1 MSEKLPA
8 PAAPRTPAPWVE
20 PALPSRGYA
29 YSPEPREPSIVSQL
43 WDMLLRRRWTILI
56 GAVVVIAA
64 AAWVTAKMP
73 RVFTSNVTILV
84 GNAQRATGSTPLDV
98 LSRLGAP
105 SALGTELQLLES
117 RRITE
122 PVVDEEDLHVRTPVP
137 TKGTPAKTVLPTLE
151 ASREAEPGTY
161 ELRRLDDDEGR
172 WSFRR
177 TWPEEADYGVFSTGQ
192 RLEAAGLAFEIPE
205 STPANPL
212 ILNVTYFPATVTG
225 VMGRVGAALVGTEAA
240 LIRLDCSA
248 ASAAEAQLVCQRISD
263 RYVAL
268 RNELQRG
275 QAVHASTF
283 LEEQS
288 ETVRTQLVEA
298 EEELRQY
305 QEQNQVVAP
314 EAQANQQVA
323 EYAMLQAR
331 REQMEADRRALAGAL
346 ERARRTGDGTEA
358 YRQLAAYPTFIGNP
372 MVGNILSNLVQY
384 DAQLHEL
391 LKRRTDQNEDV
402 IELRKRIADLEGQL
416 GGMAQNYETAV
427 TGQIAALDRTLGN
440 AAGRLSSVPEKQM
453 ELARLER
460 KTTLLSELYTTLQ
473 QRLREAEI
481 AKAVELADVS
491 VIDAA
496 SLPLGP
502 SSPNVKMNMALAVLA
517 GLLFGLGAGLVREFA
532 DTRLRRRDDVE
543 RETGLPVLTTIPSV
557 PSGSLLIGRDPR
569 LLRRPDGGGARRP
582 LVDYYPAGGELVVEA
597 FRALDADL
605 RFLGANTLEDGART
619 VVFTSS
625 WRGEGK
631 TFSAV
636 NFAATRALQGYRTL
650 LIDADLRAGSAG
662 VRLGLDG
669 GPGLAEVL
677 SGEVPLLDAI
687 RMVKVGDHRLAVL
700 TAGTPQGDFTKLFDA
715 ARVDELL
722 AAAAENYEQVV
733 LDTPPLNLVS
743 DAALLAARADAVVLV
758 VRSGKTDREALD
770 VTLGRLARLGANTV
784 GVVLN
789 DVKGSSASTPYG
801 VYGGYGAPAGAG
813 ANGGANGG

>member
-1 MSEKLPA
+1 MTEKLPA
-8 PAAPRTPAPWVE
+8 PSPARTPATWVE
-20 PALPSRGYA
+20 PGVPARGFA

-43 WDMLLRRRWTILI
+43 WDMLVRRRWTILI
-56 GAVVVIAA
+56 GAVMVIAA
-64 AAWVTAKMP
+64 AAWVTSRMP
-73 RVFTSNVTILV
+73 RVFTSNVTVLV
-84 GNAQRATGSTPLDV
+84 GNAQRTGTTPLDV

-117 RRITE
+117 RRITQ
-122 PVVDEEDLHVRTPVP
+122 PVVDDEDLHVRTSVP
-137 TKGTPAKTVLPTLE
+137 AKNTPARTVLPTLE
-151 ASREAEPGTY
+151 ASPEALPGTY
-161 ELRRLDDDEGR
+161 ELRRTDEEGR
-172 WSFRR
+172 WSFRK
-177 TWPEEADYGVFSTGQ
+177 TSPEEADYGVFTTGQ
-192 RLEAAGLAFEIPE
+192 RLEAAGLAFDIPD
-205 STPANPL
+205 SVPAQPL
-212 ILNVTYFPATVTG
+212 VLTVSYFPATVSTI
-225 VMGRVGAALVGTEAA
+225 MGRVGASLVGTEAA
-240 LIRLDCSA
+240 LIRLDCNA
-248 ASAAEAQLVCQRISD
+248 PSAAEAQLLCQRISD

-305 QEQNQVVAP
+305 QEQNRIVAP
-314 EAQANQQVA
+314 EAQANQEVA
-323 EYAMLQAR
+323 EFAMLQAR
-331 REQMEADRRALAGAL
+331 REQMDADRRALAGAL
-346 ERARRTGDGTEA
+346 DRATSGGGPEA
-358 YRQLAAYPTFIGNP
+358 YRQLAAYPTFMGNP
-372 MVGNILSNLVQY
+372 MVGNILTNLVQY
-384 DAQLHEL
+384 DSQLHEL
-391 LKRRTDQNEDV
+391 LKRRTEQNEDV
-402 IELRKRIADLEGQL
+402 VNVRQRIADLEGQL
-416 GGMAQNYETAV
+416 GAMAQNYQTAV
-427 TGQIAALDRTLGN
+427 TGQIAALDRIIGSS
-440 AAGRLSSVPEKQM
+440 AGRLSTVPEKQM
-453 ELARLER
+453 EIARLER

-502 SSPNVKMNMALAVLA
+502 SSPNVKVNMALAVMA

-543 RETGLPVLTTIPSV
+543 RETGLPVLTMIPSV

-569 LLRRPDGGGARRP
+569 LLRRPDRGEPHRK

-605 RFLGANTLEDGART
+605 RFLGANALEDGTRT

-662 VRLGLDG
+662 SRLGLDS

-677 SGEVPLLDAI
+677 SGEVALLDAI

-715 ARVDELL
+715 QRVDELL

-733 LDTPPLNLVS
+733 VDTPPLNLVS

-758 VRSGKTDREALD
+758 VRSGKTDRDALD

-789 DVKGSSASTPYG
+789 DVKGSAASAPYG
-801 VYGGYGAPAGAG
+801 VYGGYGAHAAAGS
-813 ANGGANGG
+813 NGG

>member
-1 MSEKLPA
+1 MTEKLPA
-8 PAAPRTPAPWVE
+8 PAAPRTPAPWAE
-20 PALPSRGYA
+20 PALPSRGFAYA
-29 YSPEPREPSIVSQL
+29 PEPREPSIVSQL
-43 WDMLLRRRWTILI
+43 WDMLIRRRWTILA

-64 AAWVTAKMP
+64 AAWVTARMP
-73 RVFTSNVTILV
+73 RVYSSNVTILV

-117 RRITE
+117 RRITQ
-122 PVVDEEDLHVRTPVP
+122 PVVDEEDLHVRVPVP
-137 TKGTPAKTVLPTLE
+137 AKGTPARKVLPTLE
-151 ASREAEPGTY
+151 ASSEAEYGTY
-161 ELRRLDDDEGR
+161 ELRRLEENR

-177 TWPEEADYGVFSTGQ
+177 TSPEEADYGVFTTGQ
-192 RLEAAGLAFEIPE
+192 RLEAAGLAFDVPE
-205 STPANPL
+205 EVPANPL
-212 ILNVTYFPATVTG
+212 VINVADFPAAVTTI
-225 VMGRVGAALVGTEAA
+225 MGRVSAALVGTEAA
-240 LIRLDCSA
+240 LIRLDCGAPSA
-248 ASAAEAQLVCQRISD
+248 EEAQLLCQRISE
-263 RYVAL
+263 RYVSL

-288 ETVRTQLVEA
+288 ETVRAQLVEA

-331 REQMEADRRALAGAL
+331 REQMEADRRALTAAL
-346 ERARRTGDGTEA
+346 DRARSGGGTEA

-372 MVGNILSNLVQY
+372 MVGNILSNLVTY

-391 LKRRTDQNEDV
+391 LKRRTEQNEDV
-402 IELRKRIADLEGQL
+402 VQLRQRIEDLENQL

-460 KTTLLSELYTTLQ
+460 KTTLLTELYTTLQ
-473 QRLREAEI
+473 ARLREAEI

-502 SSPNVKMNMALAVLA
+502 SSPNVRMNMALAVLA
-517 GLLFGLGAGLVREFA
+517 GILFGLGAGLVREFA

-557 PSGSLLIGRDPR
+557 PSGALLVGRDPR
-569 LLRRPDGGGARRP
+569 LLRGPARGEGRRP

-605 RFLGANTLEDGART
+605 RFIGANALEDGART

-662 VRLGLDG
+662 SRLGLDG

-715 ARVDELL
+715 GRVDELL

-733 LDTPPLNLVS
+733 VDTPPLNLVS

-758 VRSGKTDREALD
+758 VRSGKTDRQALD
-770 VTLGRLARLGANTV
+770 VTLGRLGRLGANTV

-789 DVKGSSASTPYG
+789 DVKGGSAAGTPYG
-801 VYGGYGAPAGAG
+801 VYGAYGAHAGAG
-813 ANGGANGG
+813 SAGSNGA